1 MGITM
6 RFQAPRR
13 TGRVHRAGNA
23 EPVRGPAPAPE
34 RGSFDLVRSM
44 TGYGRG
50 VAERDGRRVVVEI
63 RSVNHRFMDVKLRG
77 ASLDAALEEKVTAR
91 VRERVT
97 RGSVTIAVR
106 VDGGGGGA
114 TMRVDHEAARRVHAE
129 LRQLALALEIEPRIP
144 LELICAQPGVL
155 VSVEAERSSSAGP
168 DDLLTECV
176 TEAVD
181 RALEDL
187 RAMRDAEGQALSRD
201 LGRRFEALRGL
212 GGEIE
217 RLAGSAPDDAERRL
231 RDRLSRLLA
240 TSKVAVD
247 EARLAQEV
255 AVLADRMDVTEE
267 LVRVASHIAQLGEL
281 LGQSGQ
287 AIGRRLDFLVQ
298 ELGRE
303 FNTVASKSQS
313 AEIARLVVEAKAEL
327 EKVREQV
334 QNVE

>member
-1 MGITM
+1 
-6 RFQAPRR
+6 
-13 TGRVHRAGNA
+13 
-23 EPVRGPAPAPE
+23 
-34 RGSFDLVRSM
+34 M

-50 VAERDGRRVVVEI
+50 VAERDGRRAVVEI

-106 VDGGGGGA
+106 VDGAGSGV
-114 TMRVDHEAARRVHAE
+114 TMRVDHEAARRVHGE
-129 LRQLALALEIEPRIP
+129 LRQLALALEIEPRIS
-144 LELICAQPGVL
+144 LDLVCAQPGVL
-155 VSVEAERSSSAGP
+155 VAADSERSPGSGADELVAECVSEAMERAV
-168 DDLLTECV
+168 DDLLT
-176 TEAVD
+176 
-181 RALEDL
+181 
-187 RAMRDAEGQALSRD
+187 MREVEGQTLARD
-201 LGRRFEALRGL
+201 LGRRFEALRDL
-212 GGEIE
+212 GAQIQ
-217 RLAGSAPDDAERRL
+217 RLAASAPDDAERRL
-231 RDRLSRLLA
+231 RDRLGRLLA
-240 TSKVAVD
+240 SSKVALD

-267 LVRVASHIAQLGEL
+267 LVRVGSHIGQLGEL
-281 LGQSGQ
+281 VAQSGQ
-287 AIGRRLDFLVQ
+287 AVGRRLDFLVQ